1 MEARDRS
8 LGHQL
13 CQPALRPGRTVHG
26 NPDGAGRL
34 YVSAA
39 LLREIRRQVRRQ
51 AAAQA
56 ACAIRLSQFEDRIL
70 APPQRHD
77 PVPQRDDLFRRS
89 RAEAPHREVLALL
102 ESRRLSFCRACGEP
116 FRPHAKVS
124 HGARK
129 QWHRV
134 PAARGKR
141 VSLFPDDRNAEL
153 RALFFET
160 ANELL
165 QSLNEAGLDLEANP
179 ADEEVIRRVRRAVHT
194 LKGDSAACGF
204 HKLSELA
211 HELEDALSPQTG
223 QGAGSRLAD
232 VVLVAADNFGAMLSA
247 YQRNE
252 EPPSADSLR
261 AMIRALIQGPAV
273 SGAAVPA
280 ASGIAARFQWTEYE
294 QLMISEA
301 VHRGETVY
309 NVALRVDPASLMHAA
324 AFQLIRNVLHS
335 CGTVIALRPEDNS
348 AADNLEIVEAA
359 LASHQSQ
366 EHIAQRCRIPSIIS
380 DLRVERAVTPENA
393 EHELLGDLL
402 EAQANVVSQAAIAT
416 PGVPVDPTSSIG
428 SAAAAVVE
436 STLRVDAARIDAVMN
451 LVGELIIGKSMLN
464 RSLTEF
470 DQRHAR
476 DPVRAKLSDA
486 LAFQSRVL
494 DELHKCVLKIR
505 MVPVEQLFRR
515 FPRMVRDVA
524 KQCGKDVALE
534 VSGQNTDLDKGI
546 LDALAEPLMHLVRNA
561 VDHGVEAAEE
571 RITAKKPARGTVYL
585 NAYHQGTQVVIEV
598 RDDGHGIDLA
608 QIRKQAVEKGIVTAD
623 AVQRLSD
630 SEAMNLIFEPGF
642 STAAGVTEVSGRGV
656 GMDVVRTSL
665 DKLKGTVHV
674 SSQQGKG
681 TTIQLR
687 VPLTLASI
695 QTLLFRVA
703 GRLFAVPLSSVVE
716 ITRIT
721 DADIHRVDQRE
732 VLRLRDQILTLVR
745 LDSLSRIHAV
755 SAPDGKKK
763 KRNFVI
769 VIGAAEKRFGLIVD
783 SMVGEVVLLNKA
795 LTTEI
800 ISSDLV
806 SGASILGDGTVVLI
820 LNVPAVLSRLSRATP
835 LGAIA

>member
-1 MEARDRS
+1 MS
-8 LGHQL
+8 
-13 CQPALRPGRTVHG
+13 
-26 NPDGAGRL
+26 
-34 YVSAA
+34 SF
-39 LLREIRRQVRRQ
+39 
-51 AAAQA
+51 
-56 ACAIRLSQFEDRIL
+56 SEDRN
-70 APPQRHD
+70 
-77 PVPQRDDLFRRS
+77 S
-89 RAEAPHREVLALL
+89 
-102 ESRRLSFCRACGEP
+102 
-116 FRPHAKVS
+116 
-124 HGARK
+124 
-129 QWHRV
+129 
-134 PAARGKR
+134 
-141 VSLFPDDRNAEL
+141 EL
-153 RALFFET
+153 RALFFES

-165 QSLNEAGLDLEANP
+165 QALNEAGLDLEANP
-179 ADEEVIRRVRRAVHT
+179 SDEEVIRRVRRAVHT

-204 HKLSELA
+204 NKLSELA
-211 HELEDALSPQTG
+211 HELEDVLSPQVG
-223 QGAGSRLAD
+223 QSAGSRLAD

-247 YQRNE
+247 YQRNA
-252 EPPSADSLR
+252 EPPSADALR
-261 AMIRALIQGPAV
+261 AMIQDLIHG
-273 SGAAVPA
+273 PA
-280 ASGIAARFQWTEYE
+280 ASPLTTPAAGGIAAGFRWTEYE

-309 NVALRVDPASLMHAA
+309 NVALRVDRASVMHAA

-348 AADNLEIVEAA
+348 AAESLEIVEAA

-366 EHIAQRCRIPSIIS
+366 EHIAQRCQIPSIVS
-380 DLRVERAVTPENA
+380 DIRVERAATPETA

-402 EAQANVVSQAAIAT
+402 EAQAANFTSKATEIGTAPAAQNIA
-416 PGVPVDPTSSIG
+416 G
-428 SAAAAVVE
+428 SAAATVAE

-451 LVGELIIGKSMLN
+451 LVGELIIGKSMLH

-470 DQRHAR
+470 DQHHAR

-515 FPRMVRDVA
+515 FPRLVRDVA
-524 KQCGKDVALE
+524 KQCGKDVALDL
-534 VSGQNTDLDKGI
+534 SGQNTDLDKSI

-561 VDHGVEAAEE
+561 VDHGIEDAEE
-571 RITAKKPARGTVYL
+571 RLAANKPARGTVYL

-598 RDDGHGIDLA
+598 RDDGRGIDLA
-608 QIRKQAVEKGIVTAD
+608 QIRKQAVEKKIVRAEEI
-623 AVQRLSD
+623 QRLSD
-630 SEAMNLIFEPGF
+630 SEAMSLIFEPGF
-642 STAAGVTEVSGRGV
+642 STAAEVTEVSGRGV
-656 GMDVVRTSL
+656 GMDVVRTVL
-665 DKLKGTVHV
+665 NNLKGTVHV
-674 SSQQGKG
+674 SSVKGRG
-681 TTIQLR
+681 TTMQLR

-732 VLRLRDQILTLVR
+732 VLRLREQILTLVR
-745 LDSLSRIHAV
+745 LNSLSQIHAV
-755 SAPDGKKK
+755 PAPEGKKK
-763 KRNFVI
+763 NRSFVI

-783 SMVGEVVLLNKA
+783 TLVGEEELVIKA
-795 LTTEI
+795 LPTEI

-820 LNVPAVLSRLSRATP
+820 LNVPAVLSRLARATP

>member
-1 MEARDRS
+1 
-8 LGHQL
+8 
-13 CQPALRPGRTVHG
+13 
-26 NPDGAGRL
+26 
-34 YVSAA
+34 
-39 LLREIRRQVRRQ
+39 
-51 AAAQA
+51 
-56 ACAIRLSQFEDRIL
+56 
-70 APPQRHD
+70 
-77 PVPQRDDLFRRS
+77 
-89 RAEAPHREVLALL
+89 
-102 ESRRLSFCRACGEP
+102 
-116 FRPHAKVS
+116 
-124 HGARK
+124 
-129 QWHRV
+129 
-134 PAARGKR
+134 
-141 VSLFPDDRNAEL
+141 VSLFPEDRNSEL
-153 RALFFET
+153 RALFFES

-211 HELEDALSPQTG
+211 HELEDVLSPQIGLST
-223 QGAGSRLAD
+223 GSRLAD

-247 YQRNE
+247 YQRNT

-261 AMIRALIQGPAV
+261 VMMRTLLHGPEASAPTTHAV
-273 SGAAVPA
+273 
-280 ASGIAARFQWTEYE
+280 SGIAAQFHWTEYE
-294 QLMISEA
+294 HLMISEA

-335 CGTVIALRPEDNS
+335 CGTLIALRPEDNS
-348 AADNLEIVEAA
+348 AAATLEIVEAA

-366 EHIAQRCRIPSIIS
+366 DHIAERCRIPSVVSEIRI
-380 DLRVERAVTPENA
+380 EPAATPESP

-402 EAQANVVSQAAIAT
+402 EAQAATIASSA
-416 PGVPVDPTSSIG
+416 PGIGANAENAKAPV
-428 SAAAAVVE
+428 SAAVTVAE
-436 STLRVDAARIDAVMN
+436 TTLRVDAARIDAVMN

-515 FPRMVRDVA
+515 FPRLVRDVA

-534 VSGQNTDLDKGI
+534 LSGQNTDLDKSI

-561 VDHGVEAAEE
+561 VDHGVEDAEE
-571 RITAKKPARGTVYL
+571 RIAANKPARGTVYL

-598 RDDGHGIDLA
+598 RDDGRGIDLA
-608 QIRKQAVEKGIVTAD
+608 QIRQHAVEKGIVKA
-623 AVQRLSD
+623 AEIQRLTD
-630 SEAMNLIFEPGF
+630 SEVMNLIFEPGF
-642 STAAGVTEVSGRGV
+642 STAAEITEVSGRGV
-656 GMDVVRTSL
+656 GMDVVRTVI
-665 DKLKGTVHV
+665 DNLKGTVHV
-674 SSQQGKG
+674 SSVKGRG

-687 VPLTLASI
+687 MPLTLASI
-695 QTLLFRVA
+695 QTLLFRVG

-721 DADIHRVDQRE
+721 DSEIHRVDQRE
-732 VLRLRDQILTLVR
+732 VLRLREQILTLVR
-745 LDSLSRIHAV
+745 LNSLSQIHAV
-755 SAPDGKKK
+755 AVQDGKKK

-769 VIGAAEKRFGLIVD
+769 VIGAAEKRFGLVVD
-783 SMVGEVVLLNKA
+783 SLVGEEELVIKA
-795 LTTEI
+795 LPTEI

>member
-1 MEARDRS
+1 MS
-8 LGHQL
+8 G
-13 CQPALRPGRTVHG
+13 P
-26 NPDGAGRL
+26 
-34 YVSAA
+34 S
-39 LLREIRRQVRRQ
+39 
-51 AAAQA
+51 
-56 ACAIRLSQFEDRIL
+56 EDRN
-70 APPQRHD
+70 
-77 PVPQRDDLFRRS
+77 S
-89 RAEAPHREVLALL
+89 
-102 ESRRLSFCRACGEP
+102 
-116 FRPHAKVS
+116 
-124 HGARK
+124 
-129 QWHRV
+129 
-134 PAARGKR
+134 
-141 VSLFPDDRNAEL
+141 EL
-153 RALFFET
+153 RALFFES

-179 ADEEVIRRVRRAVHT
+179 SDEEVIRRVRRAVHT

-211 HELEDALSPQTG
+211 HELEDVLALQIG
-223 QGAGSRLAD
+223 QSAGPRLAD
-232 VVLVAADNFGAMLSA
+232 IVLVAADNFGAMLSA
-247 YQRNE
+247 YQRNA

-261 AMIRALIQGPAV
+261 VMIRSLMDG
-273 SGAAVPA
+273 PA
-280 ASGIAARFQWTEYE
+280 ASAPTVPDAGGIAARFQWTEYE

-301 VHRGETVY
+301 VHRGEIVY

-324 AFQLIRNVLHS
+324 AFQLIRNVLHD

-348 AADNLEIVEAA
+348 AAETLEIVEAA
-359 LASHQSQ
+359 LASRESP
-366 EHIAQRCRIPSIIS
+366 EHIAQRCRIPSVVS
-380 DLRVERAVTPENA
+380 DLRVDRAAALETA

-402 EAQANVVSQAAIAT
+402 EKQAANLTSKGAEV
-416 PGVPVDPTSSIG
+416 GASAVAQKAPVVG
-428 SAAAAVVE
+428 SAAATVAE

-451 LVGELIIGKSMLN
+451 LVGELIIGKSMLH

-515 FPRMVRDVA
+515 FPRLVRDVA

-534 VSGQNTDLDKGI
+534 LSGQNTDLDKGI

-561 VDHGVEAAEE
+561 VDHGVEDAEE
-571 RITAKKPARGTVYL
+571 RIAANKPARGTVYL

-598 RDDGHGIDLA
+598 RDDGRGIDLA
-608 QIRKQAVEKGIVTAD
+608 QIRRLAVEKGIVKAEEI
-623 AVQRLSD
+623 QRLSE
-630 SEAMNLIFEPGF
+630 SEALNLIFEPGF
-642 STAAGVTEVSGRGV
+642 STAAEVTEVSGRGV
-656 GMDVVRTSL
+656 GMDVVRTVL
-665 DKLKGTVHV
+665 NNLKGTVHV
-674 SSQQGKG
+674 SSVTGRG
-681 TTIQLR
+681 TTMQLR

-721 DADIHRVDQRE
+721 DAEIHRIDQRE
-732 VLRLRDQILTLVR
+732 VLRLREQILTLVR
-745 LDSLSRIHAV
+745 LNRLSQIHAV
-755 SAPDGKKK
+755 AAQDGQKK

-769 VIGAAEKRFGLIVD
+769 VIGAAEKRFGLVVD
-783 SMVGEVVLLNKA
+783 SLVGEEELVIKA
-795 LTTEI
+795 LPSEI